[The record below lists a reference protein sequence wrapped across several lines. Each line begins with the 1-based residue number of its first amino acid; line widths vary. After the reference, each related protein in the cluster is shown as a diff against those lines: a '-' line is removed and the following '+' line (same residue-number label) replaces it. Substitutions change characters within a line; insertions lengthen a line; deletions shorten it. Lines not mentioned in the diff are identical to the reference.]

1 MELTKEYFKQKLA
14 EGVAPTSL
22 ADELAKMLNE
32 AQDEYN
38 AEKAKQDSQ
47 EQDLATLY
55 EDVKNYITNYYGEE
69 KANKL
74 GLNQEVNLKE
84 LAEGIDSLIKLF
96 DSFDDLKIT
105 LSDTLKEP
113 KKASDKT
120 KNKTSNAYSFSD
132 VFEDLLD
139 LFEG

>member
-74 GLNQEVNLKE
+74 GLNQDVSLKE

-96 DSFDDLKIT
+96 DSFDDLKID
-105 LSDTLKEP
+105 SLKEP
-113 KKASDKT
+113 KKTADKT
-120 KNKTSNAYSFSD
+120 KSKTSSAYSFSD
-132 VFEDLLD
+132 IFEDLLD